1 MRRVLLA
8 LLCFCAL
15 ATPASAQGVDET
27 CLLALT
33 RFDAATINIAF
44 PDDSAN
50 YWVGAYQ
57 AVPGTRLRI
66 TGRFPHARYMSFN
79 VYDQLQRPL
88 DAIADVE
95 IRPDAGSTNPFA
107 PGADRTAAKRDYTVV
122 VDLGP
127 KPATPAPNTIYTGTG
142 QNGVPNVN
150 GTLIYRIYI
159 PDRLRNEFGDTA
171 IPTVQIEP
179 LTSTGPLAPS
189 VCGSFSKPSITG
201 VNEALANANA
211 IPGLDA
217 VTPSPGRN
225 PPRWRRF
232 TNLVAGLLY
241 GITDSERTDP
251 AYQALRQ
258 LDLDT
263 AGGTGGFLSNIH
275 NAYVSATVN
284 RQFGQVLVTRFKAPT
299 FPDTRPGPA
308 RMPGGQVRYW
318 SLCQNEPLTQRYT
331 ACLNDDR
338 GVVGADGF
346 STFVI
351 SAPNQRPA
359 NATRECGV
367 NWLPWG
373 FTSRGLVI
381 LRHMLPEASFGASI
395 QKAKVDHEAD
405 AMGDGLP
412 RSQYYA
418 GPAAYEQRG
427 CAGVLLPAARSCKSR
442 RAFTIHL
449 PRNAV
454 SARVRVNGK
463 LVRTLRGRRLRARVD
478 LRGLPRTRVRVKIS
492 ARLRSGRVVQVTR
505 TYHPCAKAR

>member
-1 MRRVLLA
+1 MRRLLGLSVGFCLA
-8 LLCFCAL
+8 LA
-15 ATPASAQGVDET
+15 APASAQGVDQT

-50 YWVGAYQ
+50 YWVGVYQ
-57 AVPGTRLRI
+57 ALPGTRLRI

-88 DAIADVE
+88 DAIADVN
-95 IRPDAGSTNPFA
+95 IKPDAGSANPFT
-107 PGADRTAAKRDYTVV
+107 PGADRTAGKRNYTVF
-122 VDLGP
+122 VDFGP
-127 KPATPAPNTIYTGTG
+127 KPAAPAPNTIYTGTG
-142 QNGVPNVN
+142 QNGVPNYN

-171 IPTVQIEP
+171 IPTVQLEP
-179 LTSTGPLAPS
+179 LSSTGPLAPS
-189 VCGSFSKPSITG
+189 VCGTFSKPSITG
-201 VNEALANANA
+201 INEALANANA

-232 TNLVAGLLY
+232 TNLVAGLAY
-241 GITDSERTDP
+241 GITDSDRTD
-251 AYQALRQ
+251 AVYQALRR

-263 AGGTGGFLSNIH
+263 AGGTGGFLSNID

-284 RQFGQVLVTRFKAPT
+284 RSLGQVLVTRFKAPS

-308 RMPGGQVRYW
+308 RMPGGQLRYW
-318 SLCQNEPLTQRYT
+318 SLCQNEPLSQRFI

-338 GVVGADGF
+338 SVIGADGF
-346 STFVI
+346 ATFVV

-367 NWLPWG
+367 NWVPWG
-373 FTSRGLVI
+373 FTSRGLLI
-381 LRHMLPEASFGASI
+381 LRHMLPEPGFGAAI
-395 QKAKVDHEAD
+395 QRATPDREAET
-405 AMGDGLP
+405 MGDGFP
-412 RSQYYA
+412 RSQYFA
-418 GPAAYEQRG
+418 GPAAYETKG
-427 CAGVLLPAARSCKSR
+427 CAGVVLPATRSCTSR
-442 RAFTIHL
+442 RAFTIRL

-463 LVRTLRGRRLRARVD
+463 LVRTVRGKRLRARVD
-478 LRGLPRTRVRVKIS
+478 LRGLPRTRVKVTIS
-492 ARLRSGRVVQVTR
+492 ARLRSGRIVRTTR
-505 TYHPCAKAR
+505 TYRTCVKR